1 MQIDA
6 TTSKC
11 RRRDGG
17 VMKQTTPHDYISPV
31 NVKLSL
37 LTVII
42 SASVVCYH
50 FPTVLDADI
59 CATVVSGP

>member
-1 MQIDA
+1 
-6 TTSKC
+6 
-11 RRRDGG
+11 
-17 VMKQTTPHDYISPV
+17 MKQTTPHDYISPV

-50 FPTVLDADI
+50 FPTVLDAEI